1 MIEQD
6 IKQEVVMTVKIY
18 KEFPREAKELRE
30 EVFIKEQG
38 FSYDYDEKDDVA
50 VHIVM
55 FDKDVPI
62 AVCRV
67 FEDDDESTYILG
79 RLAVKRKY
87 RGRGIGSKLVTAA
100 EHHIVQIGGK
110 ELILHSQMQ
119 AKNFYERVGFAEYGE
134 IEYEEDCPHIWM
146 KKYL

>member
-1 MIEQD
+1 
-6 IKQEVVMTVKIY
+6 MTVKIY
-18 KEFPREAKELRE
+18 NEFPREARELRE

-50 VHIVM
+50 MHMVL

-67 FEDDDESTYILG
+67 FEGDDESTYILG
-79 RLAVKRKY
+79 RLAVKKEY
-87 RGRGIGSKLVTAA
+87 RGRGIGSKLITAVEQHTA
-100 EHHIVQIGGK
+100 QIGGK
-110 ELILHSQMQ
+110 ELILHSQIQ

>member
-1 MIEQD
+1 MY
-6 IKQEVVMTVKIY
+6 MRIY
-18 KEFPREAKELRE
+18 KKFPREARELRE

-55 FDKDVPI
+55 FDKDVAI

-67 FEDDDESTYILG
+67 FESDDESTYILG
-79 RLAVKRKY
+79 RLAVKKEY
-87 RGRGIGSKLVTAA
+87 RGRGIGSKLIAAA
-100 EHHIVQIGGK
+100 EQHIVQIGGK
-110 ELILHSQMQ
+110 VLMLHSQIQ
-119 AKNFYERVGFAEYGE
+119 AKDFYERVGFAEYGE

>member
-1 MIEQD
+1 MY
-6 IKQEVVMTVKIY
+6 MRIY
-18 KEFPREAKELRE
+18 KKFPREARELRE

-55 FDKDVPI
+55 FDKDVAI

-67 FEDDDESTYILG
+67 FESDDESTYILG
-79 RLAVKRKY
+79 RLAVKKEY
-87 RGRGIGSKLVTAA
+87 RGRGIGSKLIAAA
-100 EHHIVQIGGK
+100 EQHIVQIGGK
-110 ELILHSQMQ
+110 LLMLHSQIQ
-119 AKNFYERVGFAEYGE
+119 AKDFYERVGFAEYGE